1 MPAPMKK
8 TGDIFFFVLLF
19 LLQLVLSD
27 YVHLGPWVYLCILP
41 LLILCIPLSRSPQA
55 VMLIAFALGLGL
67 DILSDGVPGLNAFA
81 AVLAAAPRK
90 FFYRTLVNAD
100 RQDKTEVPKIR
111 EVGLP
116 KYLKYLGVITAL
128 YLAAYI
134 VVDCVSF
141 RPPVFLLGKFLI
153 SWVAS
158 TALCLLLS
166 LPFQNRS

>member
-1 MPAPMKK
+1 MKK

-141 RPPVFLLGKFLI
+141 RPPIFLLGKFLI